1 MALRA
6 TYFLSVIY
14 GDPVILVYPVTVAE
28 KNLFELIFLNNLLL
42 SKPSSHLILQVL
54 IIFYDISDDLVIN
67 LIFI

>member
-1 MALRA
+1 MTTILD
-6 TYFLSVIY
+6 LSK
-14 GDPVILVYPVTVAE
+14 ILVYPVTVAE